1 MAERLKER
9 TENAP
14 EGSYTKRL
22 LTDHDLLSAKL
33 IEEAQELAE
42 ANTSAET
49 AWETADLLY
58 FALVAMVKKGV
69 HLSQVEQVLTK
80 RMLAVTRRPG
90 NAKRRSDS

>member
-9 TENAP
+9 KENAP

-42 ANTSAET
+42 ANTSADT

-58 FALVAMVKKGV
+58 FALVAMVKNDV
-69 HLSQVEQVLTK
+69 HLYQVEQILAK

-90 NAKRRSDS
+90 NAKTRSDS